1 MAERRTPAGISINAD
16 DTRSLSLA
24 SFVDYLTKNGGPGN
38 PEATKYKRELAWS
51 LLQKHANCWDP
62 GSLNLGA
69 TPVAAGSHLVYQIK
83 IETVSGRQAL
93 R

>member
-1 MAERRTPAGISINAD
+1 M
-16 DTRSLSLA
+16 
-24 SFVDYLTKNGGPGN
+24 LTTHGPCRWQVLWTTSQKNGGPGN
-38 PEATKYKRELAWS
+38 PEASKYKRELAWS

-69 TPVAAGSHLVYQIK
+69 TPVTAGSHLVYQIK

>member
-1 MAERRTPAGISINAD
+1 M
-16 DTRSLSLA
+16 
-24 SFVDYLTKNGGPGN
+24 
-38 PEATKYKRELAWS
+38 AWS

-69 TPVAAGSHLVYQIK
+69 TPVTAGSHLVYQIK